1 MTGPELREPDLPRTA
16 KVRGQALRAGWT
28 TGTCAAAA
36 AKAAATALRTGEVQR
51 TVEIALPSGR
61 RVGFPV
67 ESCALV
73 PRPKGRPAPPGLPGS
88 AERAEA
94 VVVKDAGDDPDVT
107 HGAHLT
113 ATVTWREGPGI
124 ELDGGVGV
132 GVVTK
137 PGLGLEPGSPAIN
150 PVPRAMIADAVGE
163 TVDLAASG
171 VRVVISVPGGER
183 MAGKTTNA
191 RLGIIGG
198 ISILGTTGIVRPFS
212 TASWRAS
219 VEQAVSVLAAQG
231 ETTVVLCTGGRTEKA
246 AMALLP
252 GLPEVC
258 FIEVGDFTGA
268 ALRQAAAHGVRRVVF
283 AGMAGKLAKL
293 AGGVLMTHYT
303 RSKVPHDLLAE
314 ITRTA
319 GGSAELAA
327 QVEAANSARHAA
339 ELWDEAGLLAAAG
352 TELCRHVAEV
362 LSRFYAE
369 VAAEGPAPSHDE
381 AAVPAA
387 PAGLRSEPAPA
398 PLRSGDHG
406 RLQRPGPARRLPATG
421 AGTAGDPGMTVTVI
435 GCDGSALTPAASAAL
450 AGASVVAGAR
460 RHLASVTVP
469 PAAERIVIQHL
480 DTALDAICAAR
491 GPAAV
496 LASGDPGFFGILRAL
511 RARGVTPV
519 VIPAV
524 SSVALAFARLGLDW
538 TDALVLSAHGRAA
551 GPVLA
556 AALAHPKAAILTGPP
571 EAATGQLR
579 SGLLAAGR
587 TVYAAER
594 LGAPGER
601 VRNLARHSAAEV
613 TDPHVLISLAAVL
626 GPVPALPGPAPAV
639 PGPAPAV
646 PEPAPAVPE
655 PASPAAAAAPP
666 VAAAAS
672 PVAEPGPASW
682 LAGHQGAP
690 AGWALPEADFE
701 HRDSMITKAEVRA
714 LVLARLGPGPG
725 RTIWDV
731 GAGSGSVAV
740 ECARFGAWAI
750 AVESDEGQCGRI
762 RRNAAAHG
770 VLLQVVAGRAPD
782 VLAGLPAPDAVF
794 AGGGDDDV
802 LAAAVKA
809 GQPGRVVVTLVSVDR
824 IRGVCEMLAGS
835 GYEVNGTQ
843 LQAARLAGLPGGS
856 LRLAAANP
864 VFVIWADQGKEP
876 GLPAGPTAQAD
887 RAGLPGL
894 PAGSTAQA
902 DWAGRSGPGATS

>member
-1 MTGPELREPDLPRTA
+1 
-16 KVRGQALRAGWT
+16 
-28 TGTCAAAA
+28 
-36 AKAAATALRTGEVQR
+36 
-51 TVEIALPSGR
+51 
-61 RVGFPV
+61 
-67 ESCALV
+67 
-73 PRPKGRPAPPGLPGS
+73 
-88 AERAEA
+88 
-94 VVVKDAGDDPDVT
+94 
-107 HGAHLT
+107 
-113 ATVTWREGPGI
+113 
-124 ELDGGVGV
+124 
-132 GVVTK
+132 
-137 PGLGLEPGSPAIN
+137 
-150 PVPRAMIADAVGE
+150 
-163 TVDLAASG
+163 
-171 VRVVISVPGGER
+171 
-183 MAGKTTNA
+183 
-191 RLGIIGG
+191 
-198 ISILGTTGIVRPFS
+198 
-212 TASWRAS
+212 
-219 VEQAVSVLAAQG
+219 
-231 ETTVVLCTGGRTEKA
+231 
-246 AMALLP
+246 
-252 GLPEVC
+252 
-258 FIEVGDFTGA
+258 
-268 ALRQAAAHGVRRVVF
+268 
-283 AGMAGKLAKL
+283 
-293 AGGVLMTHYT
+293 
-303 RSKVPHDLLAE
+303 
-314 ITRTA
+314 
-319 GGSAELAA
+319 
-327 QVEAANSARHAA
+327 
-339 ELWDEAGLLAAAG
+339 
-352 TELCRHVAEV
+352 
-362 LSRFYAE
+362 
-369 VAAEGPAPSHDE
+369 
-381 AAVPAA
+381 
-387 PAGLRSEPAPA
+387 
-398 PLRSGDHG
+398 
-406 RLQRPGPARRLPATG
+406 
-421 AGTAGDPGMTVTVI
+421 MTVTVI

-460 RHLASVTVP
+460 RHLVSVTVS

-491 GPAAV
+491 APAAV
-496 LASGDPGFFGILRAL
+496 LASGDPGFFGIVRAL

-579 SGLLAAGR
+579 SALLAAGR

-601 VRNLARHSAAEV
+601 VRNLARHSAPEV
-613 TDPHVLISLAAVL
+613 TDPHVLISLAV
-626 GPVPALPGPAPAV
+626 GPAPA
-639 PGPAPAV
+639 PAGPAPAPAL
-646 PEPAPAVPE
+646 PEPV
-655 PASPAAAAAPP
+655 SPAAAAARPA
-666 VAAAAS
+666 VA
-672 PVAEPGPASW
+672 PGPASW

-750 AVESDEGQCGRI
+750 AVESDEDQCGRI

-809 GQPGRVVVTLVSVDR
+809 GQPGRLVVTLVSVDR
-824 IRGVCEMLAGS
+824 VRGVCEMLAGS

-843 LQAARLAGLPGGS
+843 VQAARLAGLPGGS

-876 GLPAGPTAQAD
+876 GLPAGPTVQAD
-887 RAGLPGL
+887 RAGRP
-894 PAGSTAQA
+894 
-902 DWAGRSGPGATS
+902 GPGATS

>member
-1 MTGPELREPDLPRTA
+1 
-16 KVRGQALRAGWT
+16 
-28 TGTCAAAA
+28 
-36 AKAAATALRTGEVQR
+36 
-51 TVEIALPSGR
+51 
-61 RVGFPV
+61 
-67 ESCALV
+67 
-73 PRPKGRPAPPGLPGS
+73 
-88 AERAEA
+88 
-94 VVVKDAGDDPDVT
+94 
-107 HGAHLT
+107 
-113 ATVTWREGPGI
+113 
-124 ELDGGVGV
+124 
-132 GVVTK
+132 
-137 PGLGLEPGSPAIN
+137 
-150 PVPRAMIADAVGE
+150 
-163 TVDLAASG
+163 
-171 VRVVISVPGGER
+171 
-183 MAGKTTNA
+183 
-191 RLGIIGG
+191 
-198 ISILGTTGIVRPFS
+198 
-212 TASWRAS
+212 
-219 VEQAVSVLAAQG
+219 
-231 ETTVVLCTGGRTEKA
+231 
-246 AMALLP
+246 
-252 GLPEVC
+252 
-258 FIEVGDFTGA
+258 
-268 ALRQAAAHGVRRVVF
+268 
-283 AGMAGKLAKL
+283 
-293 AGGVLMTHYT
+293 
-303 RSKVPHDLLAE
+303 
-314 ITRTA
+314 
-319 GGSAELAA
+319 
-327 QVEAANSARHAA
+327 
-339 ELWDEAGLLAAAG
+339 
-352 TELCRHVAEV
+352 
-362 LSRFYAE
+362 
-369 VAAEGPAPSHDE
+369 
-381 AAVPAA
+381 
-387 PAGLRSEPAPA
+387 
-398 PLRSGDHG
+398 
-406 RLQRPGPARRLPATG
+406 
-421 AGTAGDPGMTVTVI
+421 MTVTVI

-460 RHLASVTVP
+460 RHLVSVTVP

-491 GPAAV
+491 APAAV
-496 LASGDPGFFGILRAL
+496 LASGDPGFFGIVRAL

-524 SSVALAFARLGLDW
+524 SSVALAVARLGLDW

-579 SGLLAAGR
+579 SALLAAGR

-601 VRNLARHSAAEV
+601 VRNLARHSAPEV
-613 TDPHVLISLAAVL
+613 TDPHVLISLA
-626 GPVPALPGPAPAV
+626 G
-639 PGPAPAV
+639 
-646 PEPAPAVPE
+646 PEPAPSAPE
-655 PASPAAAAAPP
+655 PAPGGLAPAPSGLAPAPALPEPVSPAAAAARP
-666 VAAAAS
+666 AAA
-672 PVAEPGPASW
+672 PGPASW

-750 AVESDEGQCGRI
+750 AVESDEDQCGRI

-824 IRGVCEMLAGS
+824 VRGVCEMLAGS
-835 GYEVNGTQ
+835 AYEVNGTQ

-887 RAGLPGL
+887 Q
-894 PAGSTAQA
+894 T
-902 DWAGRSGPGATS
+902 GRPGPGATS

>member
-1 MTGPELREPDLPRTA
+1 
-16 KVRGQALRAGWT
+16 
-28 TGTCAAAA
+28 
-36 AKAAATALRTGEVQR
+36 
-51 TVEIALPSGR
+51 
-61 RVGFPV
+61 
-67 ESCALV
+67 
-73 PRPKGRPAPPGLPGS
+73 
-88 AERAEA
+88 
-94 VVVKDAGDDPDVT
+94 
-107 HGAHLT
+107 
-113 ATVTWREGPGI
+113 
-124 ELDGGVGV
+124 
-132 GVVTK
+132 
-137 PGLGLEPGSPAIN
+137 
-150 PVPRAMIADAVGE
+150 
-163 TVDLAASG
+163 
-171 VRVVISVPGGER
+171 
-183 MAGKTTNA
+183 
-191 RLGIIGG
+191 
-198 ISILGTTGIVRPFS
+198 
-212 TASWRAS
+212 
-219 VEQAVSVLAAQG
+219 
-231 ETTVVLCTGGRTEKA
+231 
-246 AMALLP
+246 
-252 GLPEVC
+252 
-258 FIEVGDFTGA
+258 
-268 ALRQAAAHGVRRVVF
+268 
-283 AGMAGKLAKL
+283 
-293 AGGVLMTHYT
+293 
-303 RSKVPHDLLAE
+303 
-314 ITRTA
+314 
-319 GGSAELAA
+319 
-327 QVEAANSARHAA
+327 
-339 ELWDEAGLLAAAG
+339 
-352 TELCRHVAEV
+352 
-362 LSRFYAE
+362 
-369 VAAEGPAPSHDE
+369 
-381 AAVPAA
+381 
-387 PAGLRSEPAPA
+387 
-398 PLRSGDHG
+398 
-406 RLQRPGPARRLPATG
+406 
-421 AGTAGDPGMTVTVI
+421 MTVTVI

-460 RHLASVTVP
+460 RHLVSVTVP

-491 GPAAV
+491 APAAV
-496 LASGDPGFFGILRAL
+496 LASGDPGFFGIVRAL

-579 SGLLAAGR
+579 SALLAAGR

-601 VRNLARHSAAEV
+601 VRNLARHSAPEV
-613 TDPHVLISLAAVL
+613 TDPHVLISLA
-626 GPVPALPGPAPAV
+626 G
-639 PGPAPAV
+639 
-646 PEPAPAVPE
+646 PEPAPSAPE
-655 PASPAAAAAPP
+655 PAPSAPEPAPGGLAPAPSAPEPAPSAPEPAPGGLAPAPSGLAPAPSAPAPAPGGLAPAPARPEPVSPAAAAARP
-666 VAAAAS
+666 AAA
-672 PVAEPGPASW
+672 PGPASW

-750 AVESDEGQCGRI
+750 AVESDEDQCGRI

-824 IRGVCEMLAGS
+824 VRGVCEMLAGS
-835 GYEVNGTQ
+835 AYEVNGTQ

-887 RAGLPGL
+887 RAGRP
-894 PAGSTAQA
+894 
-902 DWAGRSGPGATS
+902 GPGATS

>member
-1 MTGPELREPDLPRTA
+1 
-16 KVRGQALRAGWT
+16 
-28 TGTCAAAA
+28 
-36 AKAAATALRTGEVQR
+36 
-51 TVEIALPSGR
+51 
-61 RVGFPV
+61 
-67 ESCALV
+67 
-73 PRPKGRPAPPGLPGS
+73 
-88 AERAEA
+88 
-94 VVVKDAGDDPDVT
+94 
-107 HGAHLT
+107 
-113 ATVTWREGPGI
+113 
-124 ELDGGVGV
+124 
-132 GVVTK
+132 
-137 PGLGLEPGSPAIN
+137 
-150 PVPRAMIADAVGE
+150 
-163 TVDLAASG
+163 
-171 VRVVISVPGGER
+171 
-183 MAGKTTNA
+183 
-191 RLGIIGG
+191 
-198 ISILGTTGIVRPFS
+198 
-212 TASWRAS
+212 
-219 VEQAVSVLAAQG
+219 
-231 ETTVVLCTGGRTEKA
+231 
-246 AMALLP
+246 
-252 GLPEVC
+252 
-258 FIEVGDFTGA
+258 
-268 ALRQAAAHGVRRVVF
+268 
-283 AGMAGKLAKL
+283 
-293 AGGVLMTHYT
+293 
-303 RSKVPHDLLAE
+303 
-314 ITRTA
+314 
-319 GGSAELAA
+319 
-327 QVEAANSARHAA
+327 
-339 ELWDEAGLLAAAG
+339 
-352 TELCRHVAEV
+352 
-362 LSRFYAE
+362 
-369 VAAEGPAPSHDE
+369 
-381 AAVPAA
+381 
-387 PAGLRSEPAPA
+387 
-398 PLRSGDHG
+398 
-406 RLQRPGPARRLPATG
+406 
-421 AGTAGDPGMTVTVI
+421 MTVTVI

-480 DTALDAICAAR
+480 DTALDAICAAP

-511 RARGVTPV
+511 RVRGVTPV

-556 AALAHPKAAILTGPP
+556 AALAHPKAAILTGPS

-601 VRNLARHSAAEV
+601 VQNLTRHSAAEV
-613 TDPHVLISLAAVL
+613 TDPHVLISLAAVPEL
-626 GPVPALPGPAPAV
+626 AAAV
-639 PGPAPAV
+639 PEPAAAV
-646 PEPAPAVPE
+646 PEPAAAVLEPAAAVLEPAAAVLEPAAAVLEPAPAVPE
-655 PASPAAAAAPP
+655 PASPAAAAPLP

-672 PVAEPGPASW
+672 PAAEPGPASW

-750 AVESDEGQCGRI
+750 AVESDEDQCGRI
-762 RRNAAAHG
+762 RHNAAAHG

-782 VLAGLPAPDAVF
+782 VLTGLPAPDAVF

-802 LAAAVKA
+802 LATAVKA

-824 IRGVCEMLAGS
+824 VRGVCETLAGS

-887 RAGLPGL
+887 RAGRP
-894 PAGSTAQA
+894 
-902 DWAGRSGPGATS
+902 GPGATS

>member
-1 MTGPELREPDLPRTA
+1 
-16 KVRGQALRAGWT
+16 
-28 TGTCAAAA
+28 
-36 AKAAATALRTGEVQR
+36 
-51 TVEIALPSGR
+51 
-61 RVGFPV
+61 
-67 ESCALV
+67 
-73 PRPKGRPAPPGLPGS
+73 
-88 AERAEA
+88 
-94 VVVKDAGDDPDVT
+94 
-107 HGAHLT
+107 
-113 ATVTWREGPGI
+113 
-124 ELDGGVGV
+124 
-132 GVVTK
+132 
-137 PGLGLEPGSPAIN
+137 
-150 PVPRAMIADAVGE
+150 
-163 TVDLAASG
+163 
-171 VRVVISVPGGER
+171 
-183 MAGKTTNA
+183 
-191 RLGIIGG
+191 
-198 ISILGTTGIVRPFS
+198 
-212 TASWRAS
+212 
-219 VEQAVSVLAAQG
+219 
-231 ETTVVLCTGGRTEKA
+231 
-246 AMALLP
+246 
-252 GLPEVC
+252 
-258 FIEVGDFTGA
+258 
-268 ALRQAAAHGVRRVVF
+268 
-283 AGMAGKLAKL
+283 
-293 AGGVLMTHYT
+293 
-303 RSKVPHDLLAE
+303 
-314 ITRTA
+314 
-319 GGSAELAA
+319 
-327 QVEAANSARHAA
+327 
-339 ELWDEAGLLAAAG
+339 
-352 TELCRHVAEV
+352 
-362 LSRFYAE
+362 
-369 VAAEGPAPSHDE
+369 
-381 AAVPAA
+381 
-387 PAGLRSEPAPA
+387 
-398 PLRSGDHG
+398 
-406 RLQRPGPARRLPATG
+406 
-421 AGTAGDPGMTVTVI
+421 MTVTVI

-450 AGASVVAGAR
+450 AGASVIAGAR

-469 PAAERIVIQHL
+469 PAAEHIVIQHL

-491 GPAAV
+491 APAAV
-496 LASGDPGFFGILRAL
+496 LASGDPGFFGIVRAL

-551 GPVLA
+551 EPVLA

-579 SGLLAAGR
+579 SALLAAGR

-601 VRNLARHSAAEV
+601 VRNLARHSAPEV
-613 TDPHVLISLAAVL
+613 TDPHVLISLA
-626 GPVPALPGPAPAV
+626 G
-639 PGPAPAV
+639 
-646 PEPAPAVPE
+646 PEPAPSAPE
-655 PASPAAAAAPP
+655 PAPSAPEPAPGGLAPAPSGLAPAPALPEPVSPAAAAARP
-666 VAAAAS
+666 AAA
-672 PVAEPGPASW
+672 PGPASW

-750 AVESDEGQCGRI
+750 AVESDEDQCGRI

-824 IRGVCEMLAGS
+824 VRGVCEMLAGS
-835 GYEVNGTQ
+835 AYEVNGTQ

-887 RAGLPGL
+887 RAGRP
-894 PAGSTAQA
+894 
-902 DWAGRSGPGATS
+902 GPGATS

>member
-1 MTGPELREPDLPRTA
+1 
-16 KVRGQALRAGWT
+16 
-28 TGTCAAAA
+28 
-36 AKAAATALRTGEVQR
+36 
-51 TVEIALPSGR
+51 
-61 RVGFPV
+61 
-67 ESCALV
+67 
-73 PRPKGRPAPPGLPGS
+73 
-88 AERAEA
+88 
-94 VVVKDAGDDPDVT
+94 
-107 HGAHLT
+107 
-113 ATVTWREGPGI
+113 
-124 ELDGGVGV
+124 
-132 GVVTK
+132 
-137 PGLGLEPGSPAIN
+137 
-150 PVPRAMIADAVGE
+150 
-163 TVDLAASG
+163 
-171 VRVVISVPGGER
+171 
-183 MAGKTTNA
+183 
-191 RLGIIGG
+191 
-198 ISILGTTGIVRPFS
+198 
-212 TASWRAS
+212 
-219 VEQAVSVLAAQG
+219 
-231 ETTVVLCTGGRTEKA
+231 
-246 AMALLP
+246 
-252 GLPEVC
+252 
-258 FIEVGDFTGA
+258 
-268 ALRQAAAHGVRRVVF
+268 
-283 AGMAGKLAKL
+283 
-293 AGGVLMTHYT
+293 
-303 RSKVPHDLLAE
+303 
-314 ITRTA
+314 
-319 GGSAELAA
+319 
-327 QVEAANSARHAA
+327 
-339 ELWDEAGLLAAAG
+339 
-352 TELCRHVAEV
+352 
-362 LSRFYAE
+362 
-369 VAAEGPAPSHDE
+369 
-381 AAVPAA
+381 
-387 PAGLRSEPAPA
+387 
-398 PLRSGDHG
+398 
-406 RLQRPGPARRLPATG
+406 
-421 AGTAGDPGMTVTVI
+421 MTVTVI

-460 RHLASVTVP
+460 RHLVSVTVP

-491 GPAAV
+491 APAAV
-496 LASGDPGFFGILRAL
+496 LASGDPGFFGIVRAL

-579 SGLLAAGR
+579 SALLAAGR

-601 VRNLARHSAAEV
+601 VRNLARHSAPEV
-613 TDPHVLISLAAVL
+613 TDPHVLISLA
-626 GPVPALPGPAPAV
+626 G
-639 PGPAPAV
+639 
-646 PEPAPAVPE
+646 PEPAPSAPE
-655 PASPAAAAAPP
+655 PAPSAPEPAPGGLAPAPGGLAPAPSGLAPAPALPEPVSPAAAAARP
-666 VAAAAS
+666 AAA
-672 PVAEPGPASW
+672 PGPASW

-750 AVESDEGQCGRI
+750 AVESDEDQCGRI

-824 IRGVCEMLAGS
+824 VRGVCEMLAGS
-835 GYEVNGTQ
+835 AYEVNGTQ

-887 RAGLPGL
+887 RAGRP
-894 PAGSTAQA
+894 
-902 DWAGRSGPGATS
+902 GPGATS